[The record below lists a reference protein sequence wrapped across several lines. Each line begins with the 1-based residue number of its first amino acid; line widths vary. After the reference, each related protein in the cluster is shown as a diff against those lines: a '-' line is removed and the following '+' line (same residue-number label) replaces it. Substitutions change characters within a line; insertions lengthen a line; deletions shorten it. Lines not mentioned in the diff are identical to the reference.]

1 MKLCRQ
7 RERGMR
13 DQWLELRTRKRGIG
27 EEIIDL
33 WPKCGQEGG
42 ELERRSGT
50 SGLACVEKA

>member
-1 MKLCRQ
+1 
-7 RERGMR
+7 MR